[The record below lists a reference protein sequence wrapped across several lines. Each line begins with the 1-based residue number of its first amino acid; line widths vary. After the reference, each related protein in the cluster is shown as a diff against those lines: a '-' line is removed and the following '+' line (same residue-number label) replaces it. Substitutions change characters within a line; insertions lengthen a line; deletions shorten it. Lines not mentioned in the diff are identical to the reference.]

1 MTSLSLN
8 DWNKPDKCP
17 MTVTII
23 DTAPR
28 ETKMENLKDF
38 LMIYL
43 WTLLEDQV
51 TGDPISFSR
60 LTEVTISEIKQDFE
74 LLLPMAIIE
83 ILMKNPEGTYSTLS
97 CTQVTYTFSV
107 SDPKNGKKP
116 AHIPTEHFLHAYRQ
130 RGYKESPPSQTVLN
144 VFARTLAP
152 LGMKILKADAQ
163 YSKNTM
169 VPTLMGKYHVG
180 FDLSNDPRERTL
192 TEFSKIKT
200 ITVVDVPF
208 DIKLSRDFC
217 ALACLCGDCYAWIR
231 WPDPTQAAS
240 FNNQMYTYCAQ
251 CAKKKLVEETHPKQN
266 PADRK
271 RAAERF
277 LQDALKKLAKK
288 A

>member
-51 TGDPISFSR
+51 TGDPLSFSR

-83 ILMKNPEGTYSTLS
+83 ILMKNPEGTYSTLN

-180 FDLSNDPRERTL
+180 FDLSNDLRERTL

-231 WPDPTQAAS
+231 WPDPAQTAS

>member
-8 DWNKPDKCP
+8 DWSKPDKCP

-23 DTAPR
+23 DTEPK

-38 LMIYL
+38 LMIFL
-43 WTLLEDQV
+43 WTRLEDQV
-51 TGDPISFSR
+51 TGDPMSFSR

-74 LLLPMAIIE
+74 LILPRAIIE
-83 ILMKNPEGTYSTLS
+83 ILMTNPEGTYTTLN
-97 CTQVTYTFSV
+97 CTQVTYTLSV

-130 RGYKESPPSQTVLN
+130 RGYKESPPSQIVLN
-144 VFARTLAP
+144 VFTRALAP

-163 YSKNTM
+163 YSKTTM

-180 FDLSNDPRERTL
+180 FDLSNYPRERTL

-217 ALACLCGDCYAWIR
+217 ALACLCGDCYTWIR
-231 WPDPTQAAS
+231 WPDPTQTAS
-240 FNNQMYTYCAQ
+240 FNNQVYTYCTQ

-266 PADRK
+266 PADKK